1 MILKKNI
8 KINDNLYNFINN
20 EVLKDINIEEDKF
33 WNGFSDIVDIYYP
46 KNIYLLKKRKD
57 LQNKINKWHKE
68 NKSKNIELEEYKNFL
83 KDIDYL
89 VEEGPNF
96 KITTSNIDEEIS
108 TICGPQLVVPITNAR
123 FAINAVNARW
133 GSLYDALYG
142 TDAIGEA
149 PKGGAYDKER
159 GDKVVKFAK
168 SHLDKFA
175 PLKQA
180 NWIDVNNIEIK
191 DNKVILGNAKS
202 GNIEFVHTEQ
212 LLGWKKSLDGELTEL
227 ILSKNNLRCRIII
240 NKNDVIGKNDAANIA
255 DILIESA
262 ISTILDCEDS
272 VATVDADDKILAY
285 KNWLGLIKGNLESNF
300 LKNNENIKRVLNK
313 DVSFTGVDQKE
324 KILKGR
330 SLMLIRNVGHLMTTP
345 AILNEDGNEIGEGI
359 MDAIITT
366 LIATHDFSKKDNK
379 NSNYN
384 SIYIVKPKMHGPE
397 EVKFTDE
404 LFSEIEKLLDLP
416 NSTIK
421 IGIMDEER
429 RTSINLKECIR
440 AAQSRVAFINTGF
453 LDRTGDEIH
462 TGMQAGSFIKKADMK
477 NAPWITSYEKRN
489 VSIGLECGL
498 KGKAQIGKGMWA
510 MPDLMAEMMKQKINH
525 PKSGANC
532 AWVPSPTAATLHALH
547 YHDVDVKEVQEKIIS
562 SASSSTLSD
571 LLTLPLLKGENL
583 SDIDIAREIENN
595 AQGILGYVVR
605 WIDQGIGCSKVPD
618 INNIGLMEDRATC
631 RISSQALANWIE
643 HGIVSKD
650 QVLKAFDKMAKVVDK
665 QNAGDEKYITMS
677 GNENSIAFKAA
688 KELVFDGINQPS
700 GYTEPILH
708 KRVEHWHGPFVGNF
722 WVVDPCAKRG
732 AKTQI

>member
-20 EVLKDINIEEDKF
+20 EVLKDINIDEDKF

-46 KNIYLLKKRKD
+46 KNIYLLKKRQD

-83 KDIDYL
+83 KDIDYI

-313 DVSFTGVDQKE
+313 DISFTGIDQKE

-562 SASSSTLSD
+562 STSSGTLND

-708 KRVEHWHGPFVGNF
+708 KRRLEFKSQNN
-722 WVVDPCAKRG
+722 
-732 AKTQI
+732 

>member
-46 KNIYLLKKRKD
+46 KNIYLLKKRQD

-83 KDIDYL
+83 KDIDYIA
-89 VEEGPNF
+89 EEGPNF

-462 TGMQAGSFIKKADMK
+462 TGMKAGSFIKKADMK

-489 VSIGLECGL
+489 VSIGLGCGL

-562 SASSSTLSD
+562 SASSGTLND

-631 RISSQALANWIE
+631 RISSQHIANWL
-643 HGIVSKD
+643 HHKIVSEDEIIQSMK
-650 QVLKAFDKMAKVVDK
+650 KMAEIVDG
-665 QNAGDEKYITMS
+665 QNSGDPDYQNMAPDFD
-677 GNENSIAFKAA
+677 NIAFKAA
-688 KELVFDGINQPS
+688 VDLAIKGRIQPS

-708 KRVEHWHGPFVGNF
+708 SERINF
-722 WVVDPCAKRG
+722 KSS
-732 AKTQI
+732 

>member
-20 EVLKDINIEEDKF
+20 EVLKDINIDEDKF

-46 KNIYLLKKRKD
+46 KNIYLLKKRQD

-83 KDIDYL
+83 KDIDYI

-562 SASSSTLSD
+562 STSSGTLND

-708 KRVEHWHGPFVGNF
+708 KRRLEFKSQNN
-722 WVVDPCAKRG
+722 
-732 AKTQI
+732 

>member
-20 EVLKDINIEEDKF
+20 EVLKDINLEEDKF

-149 PKGGAYDKER
+149 PKGGIYDIER
-159 GDKVVKFAK
+159 GDKVIKFAK

-175 PLKQA
+175 PLKKA

-202 GNIEFVHTEQ
+202 DNIEFVHTEQ
-212 LLGWKKSLDGELTEL
+212 LLGWKKSLDGELAEL

-240 NKNDVIGKNDAANIA
+240 NKNDIIGKNDIANIA
-255 DILIESA
+255 DILMESA

-272 VATVDADDKILAY
+272 VATVDAEDKILAY
-285 KNWLGLIKGNLESNF
+285 RNWLGLIKGNLESNF

-345 AILNEDGNEIGEGI
+345 AILNEDSNEIGEGI

-462 TGMQAGSFIKKADMK
+462 TGMQAGSFIKKAHMK
-477 NAPWITSYEKRN
+477 NASWISSYEKRN
-489 VSIGLECGL
+489 VSIGLDCGL

-562 SASSSTLSD
+562 SASSGTLND
-571 LLTLPLLKGENL
+571 LLILPLLKGENL

-708 KRVEHWHGPFVGNF
+708 KRRLEFKSQNN
-722 WVVDPCAKRG
+722 
-732 AKTQI
+732 

>member
-1 MILKKNI
+1 MIQKKNI
-8 KINDNLYNFINN
+8 KINEKLYNFINN
-20 EVLKDINIEEDKF
+20 EALKGIEIDEDIF
-33 WNGFSDIVDIYYP
+33 WNGFSDIVDTYYP
-46 KNIYLLKKRKD
+46 KNVALLEKREN
-57 LQNKINKWHKE
+57 LQNQINNWHKE
-68 NKSKNIELEEYKNFL
+68 NRSRDIDLDEYKSFL
-83 KDIDYL
+83 KEINYIVD
-89 VEEGPNF
+89 EGASF
-96 KITTSNIDEEIS
+96 KISTPNIDEEIS

-142 TDAIGEA
+142 TDALGEA
-149 PKGGAYDKER
+149 PQGNSYDPVR

-175 PLKQA
+175 PLE
-180 NWIDVNNIEIK
+180 NIKWSEINQIELR
-191 DNKVILGNAKS
+191 DNKIILGSIKENS
-202 GNIEFVHTEQ
+202 VNFVNINQ
-212 LLGWKKSLDGELTEL
+212 LIGWKSDKNNGLVEL
-227 ILSKNNLRCRIII
+227 ILQKNNLHCRILI
-240 NKNDVIGKNDAANIA
+240 NKNDAIGKNDPANIS
-255 DILIESA
+255 DILVESA
-262 ISTILDCEDS
+262 ISSILDCEDS

-285 KNWLGLIKGNLESNF
+285 KNWLGLIKGDLEAEF
-300 LKNNENIKRVLNK
+300 EKNNKPVKRVLNK
-313 DVSFTGVDQKE
+313 DIIYTTVDKKDQ
-324 KILKGR
+324 ILKGR

-345 AILNEDGNEIGEGI
+345 AILTKNNDEIGEGI

-366 LIATHDFSKKDNK
+366 LIATHDFKKSENR

-397 EVKFTDE
+397 EVEFTDQ
-404 LFSEIEKLLDLP
+404 LFSQIEKLLDLQ

-440 AAQSRVAFINTGF
+440 AAKSRVAFINTGF

-462 TGMQAGSFIKKADMK
+462 TAMQAGSFIKKADMK
-477 NAPWITSYEKRN
+477 SAPWISSYEKRN

-510 MPDLMAEMMKQKINH
+510 MPDLMAEMMKQKIGH

-547 YHDVDVKEVQEKIIS
+547 YHEVNVNEVQEDILS
-562 SASSSTLSD
+562 SGPQNMLND
-571 LLTLPLLKGENL
+571 LLTLPLLKGVNL
-583 SDIDIAREIENN
+583 SEDEISREVENN

-643 HGIVSKD
+643 HGIVSKE
-650 QVLKAFDKMAKVVDK
+650 QVLKVFEKMAKVVDQ
-665 QNAGDEKYITMS
+665 QNADDEDYIPMS
-677 GNENSIAFKAA
+677 GNEDSIAFKAA
-688 KELVFDGINQPS
+688 KDLVFEGINQPS

-708 KRVEHWHGPFVGNF
+708 RRRLEFKLRNN
-722 WVVDPCAKRG
+722 
-732 AKTQI
+732 

>member
-46 KNIYLLKKRKD
+46 KNIYLLKKRQD

-83 KDIDYL
+83 KDIDYI

-462 TGMQAGSFIKKADMK
+462 TGMQAGAFIKKADMK

-562 SASSSTLSD
+562 SASSGTLND

-708 KRVEHWHGPFVGNF
+708 KRRLEFKSQNN
-722 WVVDPCAKRG
+722 
-732 AKTQI
+732 

>member
-20 EVLKDINIEEDKF
+20 EVLNDINIEEDKF

-83 KDIDYL
+83 KDIDYI

-149 PKGGAYDKER
+149 PKGGIYDKER

-191 DNKVILGNAKS
+191 DNNVILGNAKS

-212 LLGWKKSLDGELTEL
+212 LLGWKKSLDGDLTEL

-366 LIATHDFSKKDNK
+366 LIAIHDFSKKDNK

-562 SASSSTLSD
+562 SASSGTLND

-677 GNENSIAFKAA
+677 GNKNSIAFKAA

-708 KRVEHWHGPFVGNF
+708 KRRLEFKSQNN
-722 WVVDPCAKRG
+722 
-732 AKTQI
+732 

>member
-46 KNIYLLKKRKD
+46 KNIYLLKKRQD

-68 NKSKNIELEEYKNFL
+68 NKSKNIELEEYKNYL
-83 KDIDYL
+83 NDIDYI
-89 VEEGPNF
+89 VAEGPNF

-108 TICGPQLVVPITNAR
+108 TICGPQLVVPITNER

-285 KNWLGLIKGNLESNF
+285 KNWLGLIKGNLKSNF

-708 KRVEHWHGPFVGNF
+708 KRRLEFKSQNN
-722 WVVDPCAKRG
+722 
-732 AKTQI
+732 

>member
-1 MILKKNI
+1 
-8 KINDNLYNFINN
+8 
-20 EVLKDINIEEDKF
+20 
-33 WNGFSDIVDIYYP
+33 
-46 KNIYLLKKRKD
+46 
-57 LQNKINKWHKE
+57 
-68 NKSKNIELEEYKNFL
+68 
-83 KDIDYL
+83 
-89 VEEGPNF
+89 
-96 KITTSNIDEEIS
+96 
-108 TICGPQLVVPITNAR
+108 
-123 FAINAVNARW
+123 
-133 GSLYDALYG
+133 
-142 TDAIGEA
+142 
-149 PKGGAYDKER
+149 
-159 GDKVVKFAK
+159 
-168 SHLDKFA
+168 
-175 PLKQA
+175 
-180 NWIDVNNIEIK
+180 
-191 DNKVILGNAKS
+191 
-202 GNIEFVHTEQ
+202 
-212 LLGWKKSLDGELTEL
+212 
-227 ILSKNNLRCRIII
+227 
-240 NKNDVIGKNDAANIA
+240 
-255 DILIESA
+255 
-262 ISTILDCEDS
+262 
-272 VATVDADDKILAY
+272 
-285 KNWLGLIKGNLESNF
+285 
-300 LKNNENIKRVLNK
+300 
-313 DVSFTGVDQKE
+313 
-324 KILKGR
+324 
-330 SLMLIRNVGHLMTTP
+330 
-345 AILNEDGNEIGEGI
+345 
-359 MDAIITT
+359 
-366 LIATHDFSKKDNK
+366 
-379 NSNYN
+379 
-384 SIYIVKPKMHGPE
+384 MHGPE

-562 SASSSTLSD
+562 STSSGTLND

-708 KRVEHWHGPFVGNF
+708 QRRLEFKSQNN
-722 WVVDPCAKRG
+722 
-732 AKTQI
+732 

>member
-68 NKSKNIELEEYKNFL
+68 NKSKNIELEEYKNYL
-83 KDIDYL
+83 KDIDYI

-366 LIATHDFSKKDNK
+366 LIAIHDFSKKDNK

-562 SASSSTLSD
+562 SASSGTLND

-708 KRVEHWHGPFVGNF
+708 KRRLEFKSQNN
-722 WVVDPCAKRG
+722 
-732 AKTQI
+732 

>member
-20 EVLKDINIEEDKF
+20 EVLKDINLEEDKF

-149 PKGGAYDKER
+149 PKGGTYDEER

-212 LLGWKKSLDGELTEL
+212 LLGWKKSLDGDLTEL

-240 NKNDVIGKNDAANIA
+240 NKNDFIGKNDAANIA

-300 LKNNENIKRVLNK
+300 LKKNENIKRVLNK
-313 DVSFTGVDQKE
+313 DVSFTGEDQKE

-379 NSNYN
+379 NSNFN

-562 SASSSTLSD
+562 STSSGTLND

-708 KRVEHWHGPFVGNF
+708 KRRLEFKSQNN
-722 WVVDPCAKRG
+722 
-732 AKTQI
+732 

>member
-83 KDIDYL
+83 KDIDYIA
-89 VEEGPNF
+89 EEGPNF

-149 PKGGAYDKER
+149 PKGGAYNKER
-159 GDKVVKFAK
+159 GDKVVKFVK

-313 DVSFTGVDQKE
+313 DISFTGVDQKE

-462 TGMQAGSFIKKADMK
+462 TGMQAGAFIKKADMK

-489 VSIGLECGL
+489 VSIGLGCGL

-562 SASSSTLSD
+562 SASSGTLND

-708 KRVEHWHGPFVGNF
+708 KRRLEFKSQNN
-722 WVVDPCAKRG
+722 
-732 AKTQI
+732 

>member
-46 KNIYLLKKRKD
+46 KNIYLLKKRQD

-83 KDIDYL
+83 KDIDYIA
-89 VEEGPNF
+89 EEGPNF

-562 SASSSTLSD
+562 STSSGTLND

-708 KRVEHWHGPFVGNF
+708 KRRLEFKSQNN
-722 WVVDPCAKRG
+722 
-732 AKTQI
+732 

>member
-46 KNIYLLKKRKD
+46 KNIYLLKKRQD

-313 DVSFTGVDQKE
+313 DLSFTGVDQKE

-345 AILNEDGNEIGEGI
+345 AILNEESNEIGEGI

-562 SASSSTLSD
+562 SASSGTLND
-571 LLTLPLLKGENL
+571 LLNLPLLKGENL

-708 KRVEHWHGPFVGNF
+708 KRRLEFKSQNN
-722 WVVDPCAKRG
+722 
-732 AKTQI
+732 

>member
-83 KDIDYL
+83 KDIDYI

-345 AILNEDGNEIGEGI
+345 AILNQDGNEIGEGI

-379 NSNYN
+379 NSNFN

-562 SASSSTLSD
+562 STSSGTLND

-665 QNAGDEKYITMS
+665 QNADDEKYIDMS

-708 KRVEHWHGPFVGNF
+708 QRRLEFKLQNS
-722 WVVDPCAKRG
+722 
-732 AKTQI
+732 

>member
-83 KDIDYL
+83 KDIDYI

-202 GNIEFVHTEQ
+202 DNIEFVHTEQ

-562 SASSSTLSD
+562 SASSGTLND

-708 KRVEHWHGPFVGNF
+708 KRRLEFKSQNN
-722 WVVDPCAKRG
+722 
-732 AKTQI
+732 